1 MRVHVDENA
10 GFCAGVER
18 AIQLIESELEEKSQ
32 LFSIGP
38 VIHNPIE
45 VDRLGERGLKTI
57 DQDRIISGESEEIS
71 NQHVLIRTHGIS
83 EGIKNYLD
91 SICADV
97 TDATCPNVKK
107 VQQIVKQ
114 HCSEGYQ
121 ILIVGKKAHP
131 EVAGL
136 VGHCERGAIVLES
149 IEDID
154 HRINMSKKTLL
165 IAQTTISQKLF
176 YKIEGQLKNKVDN
189 LVVKDTT
196 CRSVRNRQVGIE
208 DFACS
213 HDIIVFVAGKNSSNS
228 RELYNISKTKNNR
241 IYWIEDESEVG
252 ENWFEPD
259 DKVGVTGGASTPNWL
274 LQKVAHYIENLL
286 VSTSKNIY

>member
-18 AIQLIESELEEKSQ
+18 AIKLIESELEEKNQ

-45 VDRLGERGLKTI
+45 VERLSERGLQTI
-57 DQDRIISGESEEIS
+57 DQERLISGESEEIS

-83 EGIKNYLD
+83 ERIKNYLD
-91 SICADV
+91 SICSEV
-97 TDATCPNVKK
+97 TDATCPNVKN

-121 ILIVGKKAHP
+121 ILVVGKKAHP
-131 EVAGL
+131 EVAGI
-136 VGHCERGAIVLES
+136 VGHCENGAIVLES
-149 IEDID
+149 VEDID
-154 HRINMSKKTLL
+154 HRIDVSKKTLL

-176 YKIEGQLKNKVDN
+176 FDIESHLKDKIKN

-196 CRSVRNRQVGIE
+196 CRSVRNRQKYIE
-208 DFACS
+208 DFAIS

-228 RELYNISKTKNNR
+228 RELYTICKTKNNR
-241 IYWIEDESEVG
+241 IYWIEDENEVR
-252 ENWFEPD
+252 ENWFGPND
-259 DKVGVTGGASTPNWL
+259 QVGVTGGASTPKWL
-274 LQKVAHYIENLL
+274 LQKVAHHIENLL

>member
-18 AIQLIESELEEKSQ
+18 AIKLIESELGGKNK

-38 VIHNPIE
+38 VIHNPNE
-45 VDRLGERGLKTI
+45 VERLSERGLKTI
-57 DQDRIISGESEEIS
+57 DQDQVISGDSEEIS

-83 EGIKNYLD
+83 ERIKNYLD

-97 TDATCPNVKK
+97 TDATCPNVKN

-136 VGHCERGAIVLES
+136 VGHCENGAIILES
-149 IEDID
+149 IKDID

-176 YKIEGQLKNKVDN
+176 YKIESHLKDKIEN

-196 CRSVRNRQVGIE
+196 CRSVRNRQAHIE
-208 DFACS
+208 DFALS
-213 HDIIVFVAGKNSSNS
+213 HDIIIFVAGKNSSNS
-228 RELYNISKTKNNR
+228 RELYTICKTKNKR
-241 IYWIEDESEVG
+241 IYWIEDENEVR

-259 DKVGVTGGASTPNWL
+259 DEVGVTGGASTPNWL
-274 LQKVAHYIENLL
+274 LQKVAHHIENLL